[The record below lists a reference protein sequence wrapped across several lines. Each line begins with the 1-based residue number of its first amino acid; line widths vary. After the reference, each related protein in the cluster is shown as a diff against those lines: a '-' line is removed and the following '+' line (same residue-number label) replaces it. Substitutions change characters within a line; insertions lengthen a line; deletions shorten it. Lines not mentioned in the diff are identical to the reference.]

1 MTSSQGISYFDSSVI
16 LRYAIG
22 HEMAVKSLAGFSKM
36 AVTSSITVVE
46 CLRVLDRWR
55 ITKEISDDKLVAAR
69 SLCLKIFSGLRLI
82 PVDETIISSASQTF
96 PIALK
101 SLDAIHLASAIQ
113 VRNQSNQDITILTH
127 DAKLAMASISMNM
140 TVHPS

>member
-1 MTSSQGISYFDSSVI
+1 MTTPPRISYFDSSII

-22 HEMAVKSLAGFSKM
+22 HEAAVKSLAGFSKLAM
-36 AVTSSITVVE
+36 TSSITVVE

-55 ITKEISDDKLVAAR
+55 ITKEVSDDNLVAAR

-82 PVDETIISSASQTF
+82 AVDDTIITLASQSF

-101 SLDAIHLASAIQ
+101 ALDAIHLASAIQ
-113 VRNQSNQDITILTH
+113 VRNQCNQDITILTH
-127 DAKLAMASISMNM
+127 DAKLAMASIAMNM
-140 TVHPS
+140 AVYPE